1 MCSKSVDFN
10 YTYGRSIGHQG
21 HDDFLSGIL
30 MGYQDRLS
38 WVGNTSLTFKEIEE
52 LIILRKEYNIT
63 IKDKVG
69 ETMTKVNTMNLR
81 DCYEIHNFTKELTL
95 VVNLPSFAIF
105 IDPYSSLFHRLR
117 KGTNINFGN
126 KINEGQESFYLLQLS
141 QVKRSSKK
149 FFCKTQKQEQ
159 EFAQCVNNNLQE
171 SFRSLLGCLPPW
183 LKDVI
188 PSATD
193 LEQCSDKLIYSKVNE
208 VKERI
213 NILRNFISQTKYQSQ
228 VDLESRVS
236 CALPCT
242 HLVINAEQ
250 TFSGTGRILGDIL
263 PQFYNGRVLD

>member
-1 MCSKSVDFN
+1 MCSKTADFN
-10 YTYGRSIGHQG
+10 YTYASSIGHQG
-21 HDDFLSGIL
+21 HDDFLSGRV

-38 WVGNTSLTFKEIEE
+38 WVGNTSLTFKEIED
-52 LIILRKEYNIT
+52 LIYFKDEYNIT
-63 IKDKVG
+63 IKDTAGV
-69 ETMTKVNTMNLR
+69 TMTKVKTMNFHN
-81 DCYEIHNFTKELTL
+81 CYEFHNFTKELTL

-149 FFCKTQKQEQ
+149 FFCKTRKQEQ

-183 LKDVI
+183 IKDVI

-228 VDLESRVS
+228 VDLESPDN
-236 CALPCT
+236 CGPPCT
-242 HLVINAEQ
+242 HLVINAVQ
-250 TFSGTGRILGDIL
+250 TFHFTGRILCGTFK
-263 PQFYNGRVLD
+263 FYNGGVLD